1 MLLSPA
7 GVRDEPASPDGL
19 LSAPTRVPNGS
30 SGAELRGSPD
40 VGVCCVE
47 RGVSLEPEV
56 SRLGALSGEVL
67 DEDGPPEDG
76 PVDDGLVPE
85 GLLPDELLEDG
96 LEPEGLVLPDGLL
109 PDEGLLLLPDGELP
123 LLSGAF
129 VLPPLS
135 PEPEESALLPCP
147 AALSSPLRA

>member
-1 MLLSPA
+1 MPLSPA
-7 GVRDEPASPDGL
+7 GVRAGPVSPDGL

-47 RGVSLEPEV
+47 RGVSFEPEV

-67 DEDGPPEDG
+67 DEDGPLEDG

-85 GLLPDELLEDG
+85 GLLPDGLLEDG
-96 LEPEGLVLPDGLL
+96 LEPEGLLL
-109 PDEGLLLLPDGELP
+109 DEGLLLLPDGELP

-129 VLPPLS
+129 VLPLPSPL
-135 PEPEESALLPCP
+135 PEESALLPCP